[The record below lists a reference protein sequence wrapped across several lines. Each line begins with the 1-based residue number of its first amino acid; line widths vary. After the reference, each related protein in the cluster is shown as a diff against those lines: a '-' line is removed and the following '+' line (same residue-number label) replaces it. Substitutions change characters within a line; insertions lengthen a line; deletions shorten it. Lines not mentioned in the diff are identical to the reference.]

1 MVAGSVTVTKKVS
14 SNWAD
19 DCEEEDEYNKRI
31 QVISLPTAP
40 RASRILSEDSLPQ
53 SPPYLAYLSN
63 LPYDI
68 QENDLYD
75 FFANMTITSIRLPKD
90 DGEGGRSRGFGYVE
104 FETRNELIE
113 AVSIPDPSIRNRRVR
128 IDVSN
133 ENDQK
138 RNGAGGNW
146 RGRNDDRGGEGGEGG
161 NRRGFS
167 FRDRE
172 RDGEAIDNGDWR
184 SSARPKMSSPPPQRR
199 GGFGDN
205 FNKERSDRSDRSD
218 RPDRSYGRS
227 RGGFEDRPNR
237 RGGDDDQPPM
247 ERPKLNL
254 AKRTLP
260 IEEIVPA
267 DVDLQIEQE
276 PEIPKPK
283 PVPAAA
289 IFGEAKPVDTSAR
302 EREIEER
309 IEKQRLAKLK
319 EAEERREK
327 EKLEK
332 EQKELEK
339 DEEEKDLE
347 KTDEKEKEP
356 EKKEEIISW
365 RNKKEDDK
373 SDSERKRTQSPP
385 RRTFSPSRR
394 NDNNMRRNDD
404 RRGGGGGGGG
414 GGGVQ
419 RDNRSFRDR
428 ENRDRDFKDRNDRPK
443 DGNFRD
449 RDQRDNRTD
458 YNR

>member
-1 MVAGSVTVTKKVS
+1 MSLGDFHGVEVVAGSVTVTKKIS

-40 RASRILSEDSLPQ
+40 RASRILSEDSVPQ
-53 SPPYLAYLSN
+53 SPPFLAYLSN

-75 FFANMTITSIRLPKD
+75 FFANMTLTSVRLPKD
-90 DGEGGRSRGFGYVE
+90 DIENRSRGFGYVE

-113 AVSIPDPSIRNRRVR
+113 AVSIPDPSIRNRRIR
-128 IDVSN
+128 IDVST
-133 ENDQK
+133 ESDQK
-138 RNGAGGNW
+138 RNGGGGNW

-172 RDGEAIDNGDWR
+172 RDGEVDNGDWR
-184 SSARPKMSSPPPQRR
+184 SSARPKLASPPPQRR

-205 FNKERSDRSDRSD
+205 FNKERSDRSDRSE

-237 RGGDDDQPPM
+237 RDDQPPM

-254 AKRTLP
+254 TKRTLP

-267 DVDLQIEQE
+267 DEEIEQE
-276 PEIPKPK
+276 PEVPKPK

-309 IEKQRLAKLK
+309 NEKLRLAKLK
-319 EAEERREK
+319 EAEERKEK

-332 EQKELEK
+332 ELKEQEK
-339 DEEEKDLE
+339 EAEETNDSE

-373 SDSERKRTQSPP
+373 SDSDRKRTQSPP

-394 NDNNMRRNDD
+394 NDNMRRNDD

-414 GGGVQ
+414 GQ
-419 RDNRSFRDR
+419 RENRPFR

-443 DGNFRD
+443 DGHFRD